1 MAKAAVAIA
10 TMGVVE
16 VMTMMGMT
24 TIGITTIAMTT
35 IAIGTERRAGAVK
48 VRAEKAVEAAAEPV
62 PVIHLLSGRPGR
74 R

>member
-1 MAKAAVAIA
+1 MTVAKAAAA
-10 TMGVVE
+10 MTTMAVE

-24 TIGITTIAMTT
+24 TIGMTM

-48 VRAEKAVEAAAEPV
+48 VRGEKAVEAAAEPV

>member
-1 MAKAAVAIA
+1 MGVGAAAA

-24 TIGITTIAMTT
+24 MMGMTT

-48 VRAEKAVEAAAEPV
+48 VRAERAVEAAAETV